1 MTPSPSVFLS
11 VLSVVPLLG
20 SLGAADFPPAEPAT
34 LSQSA
39 DETQSADEPQS
50 AQDLV
55 ADFQAQAI
63 ADGNSNAAHW
73 GVVPEKYTQ
82 WGTHSNRL
90 VPVYT
95 FGTAGAGD
103 GVDLTSYTG
112 ANSVYRSESGVR
124 RLYGYVPEG
133 TVNESAQWLDQTNIA
148 DLQRAALAAGKRH
161 VFLVVF
167 DGMDWQTTQ
176 AAAIVNRGE
185 VGYTSGRGTGTRFQ
199 SYTADGTTQY
209 GFMVTSPHNDGTK
222 TNVDNQTVVN
232 PGGTVRGGYA
242 ATAGGDAPWQ
252 TAPDMGYLI
261 GKPSDGF
268 PRHAYTDSASSAT
281 SMTAGI
287 KTYNNAINVDPS
299 GQPVPTVFH
308 EAQEAGFRIG
318 VVSSV
323 PVSLR
328 VIRLTKV
335 PGAASGLMKTERAR
349 QNGHV

>member
-1 MTPSPSVFLS
+1 MTPSPSVFLSVLS

-222 TNVDNQTVVN
+222 TNVDNQHN
-232 PGGTVRGGYA
+232 
-242 ATAGGDAPWQ
+242 
-252 TAPDMGYLI
+252 L
-261 GKPSDGF
+261 
-268 PRHAYTDSASSAT
+268 
-281 SMTAGI
+281 
-287 KTYNNAINVDPS
+287 
-299 GQPVPTVFH
+299 
-308 EAQEAGFRIG
+308 
-318 VVSSV
+318 
-323 PVSLR
+323 
-328 VIRLTKV
+328 
-335 PGAASGLMKTERAR
+335 GLK
-349 QNGHV
+349 H